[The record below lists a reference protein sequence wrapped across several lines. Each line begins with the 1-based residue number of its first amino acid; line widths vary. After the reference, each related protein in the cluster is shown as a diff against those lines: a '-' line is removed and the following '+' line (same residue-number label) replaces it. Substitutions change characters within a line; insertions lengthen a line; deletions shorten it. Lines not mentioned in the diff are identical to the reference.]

1 MFKKVRIKN
10 PGHTKFLEGEI
21 IEKGIVIEENKR
33 VETEELRDR
42 EGNMIKGEG
51 ATYEQM
57 LLGITKSSLMTESW
71 LSAASFQE
79 TTKVLTEAAI
89 EGKIDRLEGLKESI
103 ILGHRIPVGTGTR
116 YYAEL
121 IEREI
126 RKGKTLKEIIEH
138 FAHSGGDDDEAPIS
152 LDDLMNY

>member
-10 PGHTKFLEGEI
+10 PGHTKFLEGEVV
-21 IEKGIVIEENKR
+21 EKDLVLEENKK

-42 EGNMIKGEG
+42 EGNLIKGEG
-51 ATYEQM
+51 ATFEQM

-79 TTKVLTEAAI
+79 TTRVLTEAAI
-89 EGKIDRLEGLKESI
+89 QGKIDHLDGLKESI

-116 YYAEL
+116 YYAEK
-121 IEREI
+121 IEEELQ
-126 RKGKTLKEIIEH
+126 KGKSIKEIIELFIH
-138 FAHSGGDDDEAPIS
+138 GEANFDSNSSIDTL
-152 LDDLMNY
+152 LDY